1 LKGRNAKMKRS
12 EINAKIKEM
21 ERMAEKIGFKLP
33 PFLSWTPEEWADK
46 GHEYDEIRDNL
57 LGWDVTDYGQG
68 DYEHLGITLITLRN
82 GNVHDKKYA
91 KTYAEKLI
99 RILETQV
106 SPMHYHWSKMED
118 IINRGGGNLL
128 VQVYNA
134 DMSDKRRQDRAND
147 VEVNMDGRR
156 FRVPAGTK
164 VKVTPGESITLY
176 PYEFH
181 EITAEPGTGEVIFGE
196 VSMCNDDKADNYF
209 IEELGRFPSI
219 EEDEPAYRLL
229 CTEYP
234 PAK

>member
-1 LKGRNAKMKRS
+1 MKRS

-33 PFLSWTPEEWADK
+33 PFLGWTPEEWDGK
-46 GHEYDEIRDNL
+46 GREYDEIRDNL

-82 GNVHDKKYA
+82 GNVHDKKYT

-106 SPMHYHWSKMED
+106 SPMHYHWNKMED

-134 DMSDKRRQDRAND
+134 DPGDRRRQDKTGG

-156 FRVPAGTK
+156 FYVPAGTK
-164 VKVTPGESITLY
+164 VKITPGESITLY

-181 EITAEPGTGEVIFGE
+181 EITVEPGTGEVVFGE
-196 VSMCNDDKADNYF
+196 VSMCNDDKTDNYF
-209 IEELGRFPSI
+209 IEELGRFPAI
-219 EEDEPAYRLL
+219 EEDEPPYRFL

-234 PAK
+234 AAK